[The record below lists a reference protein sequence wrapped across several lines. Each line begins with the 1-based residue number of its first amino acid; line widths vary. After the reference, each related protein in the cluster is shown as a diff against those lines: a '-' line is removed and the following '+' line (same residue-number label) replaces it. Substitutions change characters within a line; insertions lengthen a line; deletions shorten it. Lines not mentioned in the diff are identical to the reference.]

1 MKQFIVDRHTSTT
14 PKMDEV
20 PNEKIPIYNSLADVE
35 SDLANLEA
43 GQIVATK
50 DAGGE
55 LSQPVDVVEEGN
67 MHAVS
72 SNAVFKNCP
81 RFPDYSQLLQNG
93 ITNTGYTATE
103 DCYVV
108 FTYITVAPITS
119 ISLYIDNNDV
129 SVMDTT
135 LIDSSTKALS
145 ASFCGYVKKGQVVKC
160 KIDGGFISLVSI
172 KFYKLSN

>member
-1 MKQFIVDRHTSTT
+1 MKTFTTSGTGSQQT
-14 PKMDEV
+14 LSPIETD
-20 PNEKIPIYNSLADVE
+20 KIPVYDSVTDAE
-35 SDLANLEA
+35 ADLANLSV

-50 DAGGE
+50 DTGTE

-67 MHAVS
+67 LHAVT
-72 SNAVFKNCP
+72 SNAVFENCP
-81 RFPDYSQLLQNG
+81 RFPDYSQLLQKG

-129 SVMDTT
+129 SVMDST
-135 LIDSSTKALS
+135 LIDSSTKAIS

-160 KIDGGFISLVSI
+160 KIGGGFISLDSI